1 MREELLGFA
10 RELGQDAGRLLLEQQ
25 GRAEVSVKWDGSVVT
40 EADLAVDRLVQQ
52 RIQASYPEHG
62 ILSEE
67 SHTVYGGAADGERFT
82 WVIDPLDGTTNYSL
96 GICYWGCSIAV
107 VSEGMP
113 VVGVLVMPK
122 LGAEFWAVKGGGAFL
137 NGERLGGGRGGVSSR
152 SSFVAICSRSWRFLE
167 LPVRQKGRL
176 LGSAAYDLAAVAQ
189 GIAVGCSQV
198 LSHIWD
204 LAAGWLLVQEAG
216 RSVGSL
222 LADAPDPFPMVPGL
236 DYESKVFP
244 LAAGIDEGVLRL
256 IQRRV
261 RIKPAAQGR
270 FDALVEAGWDVH
282 AARQAASQAESQARR

>member
-1 MREELLGFA
+1 MIEELLGFA

-25 GRAEVSVKWDGSVVT
+25 GRAVVSVKWDGSVVT
-40 EADLAVDRLVQQ
+40 ESDLAVDRLVQQ

-67 SHTVYGGAADGERFT
+67 SHTVYGDAAGGERFT

-96 GICYWGCSIAV
+96 GLCYWGCSIAV
-107 VSEGMP
+107 VSDGMP

-122 LGAEFWAVKGGGAFL
+122 LGAEFWTVKGGGAFL

-152 SSFVAICSRSWRFLE
+152 SSFMAICSRSWRYLE

-189 GIAVGCSQV
+189 GIAVGCSQM

-204 LAAGWLLVQEAG
+204 LAAGWLLIQEAG
-216 RSVGSL
+216 RSIGSL
-222 LADAPDPFPMVPGL
+222 LPNAPDPFPMVPGS

-244 LAAGIDEGVLRL
+244 LAAGSDEELLRL
-256 IQRRV
+256 IQSKV
-261 RIKPAAQGR
+261 RIKPAAQER
-270 FDALVEAGWDVH
+270 FDALAKAGWDMR
-282 AARQAASQAESQARR
+282 AAAQARRQE